1 MIMDKQLI
9 NDINCER
16 FVVGTLIVYPE
27 EFRNQEIGEILKEE
41 MFYNPKY
48 AFIFE
53 TIRKMNEDYE
63 KIDLITVY
71 NRIAQVRNDI
81 GFEDILNSTEQI
93 ATSYTLRDNC
103 MRIATL
109 WQRRKLMAIGS
120 KLMEIGTSELGNIE
134 EIKRELVE
142 AILSLDI
149 MNPPK
154 IQSNFE
160 VAKEVS
166 MIISDNLAMKTL
178 KTIPTG
184 FPEID
189 DKCGVYPSDLVIIAA
204 RSSQGKS
211 SLALDFCVN
220 AARNGHICAFYSL
233 EMQATQL
240 FARMLATETGVSS
253 AKILRSPL
261 EGGDLKLVEVGLG
274 KVENL
279 SIYYDDIATM
289 SLEKII
295 TSIRFLHRKK
305 NIDVV
310 FVDYLQILQNND
322 RKKDQNEEQFFGM
335 AARRF
340 KNLAKEL
347 NITIFLLSQI
357 SRTTDNS
364 MEPNIAK
371 LRGSGQIEETGDVVI
386 LIYRP
391 ELYNLFYTGKYEAY
405 NPEGTAL
412 ITIAK
417 GRNIGTFEFLCRFE
431 KERTHFSSI
440 ENINDH
446 LLRRACSNSPF

>member
-1 MIMDKQLI
+1 MDKELI

-103 MRIATL
+103 IRIATL

-134 EIKRELVE
+134 EIKRESVE

-220 AARNGHICAFYSL
+220 AARNEHICAFYSL

-279 SIYYDDIATM
+279 PIYYDDIATM

-305 NIDVV
+305 SID
-310 FVDYLQILQNND
+310 
-322 RKKDQNEEQFFGM
+322 
-335 AARRF
+335 
-340 KNLAKEL
+340 
-347 NITIFLLSQI
+347 ITIFLLSQI